1 MRRFIFTIIVIALLL
16 ITAVLVLNNLYLDFL
31 WFKEVNYTGVFLT
44 TLITQWGVRII
55 TFLIFF
61 LFIFVNLLLTKEKI
75 KQILNRTRDDNVIDI
90 SPGGRL
96 SGAKFPFLFAIAS
109 AVLSLVFTSFSGG
122 YWLEIQKF
130 LHRSPFG
137 TADPVFSKD
146 IGFYV
151 FQLPFYQFLYQFLL
165 MMVAAS
171 LILVFVIY
179 FISNPVRHQRGRWN
193 FIPDGQKHLS
203 FLLALVFFLKAWGY
217 RLQMYNLLYSPRGVA
232 FGASYTD
239 IHAQLPGLRILYFI
253 ALFLGVMLIL
263 NIFVKKP
270 KILVF
275 TFIGLIGA
283 SFILGQVYPSIIQRL
298 RVEPNEFNREKPYI
312 ENNIKFTQMAY
323 GLDKIERKVFQVED
337 GLTEQDI
344 QKYQGTLN
352 NVRLWDYRPL
362 QATFSQLQ
370 EIRPYYKFKQID
382 TDRYFINGVY
392 RQVMLSV
399 RELDQTRIDQRWV
412 NKRLQYT
419 HGYGLVISPVDE
431 VTSSGLPVFF
441 IRNIPPAV
449 SAEGLSV
456 ESPEIYYGEMTDEY
470 VIVKTDIQEFNY
482 PKGESNAY
490 TRYEGSGGIP
500 IGNFFRRL
508 LFALRFGDYK
518 IVFSGN
524 ITPESRIMFD
534 RNINSRIRKIAPF
547 LIYDSDPYIV
557 LNDGKLYWIRDAYTV
572 TDMFPYSEPYKG
584 INYIRNSVK
593 VVVDAYNGSVDFYL
607 IDEDEPVAKTLSKIF
622 PELFKPFAEMPAGLK
637 EHIRYP
643 EDLFKIQS
651 QMYLIY
657 HMNDPKVF
665 YNKEDRWEIPKEV
678 YAGDTIPVEPYYTI
692 IQLPEE
698 DNPEFVLMQPFSPY
712 TKNVMISW
720 MAGRC
725 DGENYGRLILYLFP
739 KDKLVYGPSQI
750 EARIDQDSQISQQ
763 LTLWNQRGSRVIR
776 GNLLVL
782 PMANSILYVEPIFLQ
797 AEQSQ
802 LPELIR
808 VIVAYK
814 DVVVMERT
822 LEDAL
827 NRVFTGQLT
836 PIETQPPVGEEI
848 ETIEE
853 LIIRA
858 NDLFRKAQERQREG
872 DWAGYGRMI
881 NELENVLRQLEE
893 RTKE

>member
-1 MRRFIFTIIVIALLL
+1 MRRFIFTIVVIALLL

-55 TFLIFF
+55 TFVIFF
-61 LFIFVNLLLTKEKI
+61 LFIFVNLLLTKDKVR
-75 KQILNRTRDDNVIDI
+75 QILNRTRDDNVIDI

-96 SGAKFPFLFAIAS
+96 SGVKLQFLFAIAS

-122 YWLEIQKF
+122 YWLEVQKF
-130 LHRSPFG
+130 LHSSPFG
-137 TADPVFSKD
+137 VSDPVFSKD

-151 FQLPFYQFLYQFLL
+151 FQLPFYQFLYKFLF

-179 FISNPVRHQRGRWN
+179 FISNPVRHQRGRWD

-203 FLLALVFFLKAWGY
+203 FLLALVFFLKAWSY

-270 KILVF
+270 KVLVF
-275 TFIGLIGA
+275 TFIGLVGA

-344 QKYQGTLN
+344 QKYQETLN

-362 QATFSQLQ
+362 KATFSQLQ
-370 EIRPYYKFKQID
+370 EIRPYYKFKEVD
-382 TDRYFINGVY
+382 TDRYFIDGIY

-419 HGYGLVISPVDE
+419 HGYGLVMSPVNE
-431 VTSSGLPVFF
+431 VTSTGLPVFF

-456 ESPEIYYGEMTDEY
+456 ERPEIYYGEMTDEY

-534 RNINSRIRKIAPF
+534 RNINSRIKKIAPF

-557 LNDGKLYWIRDAYTV
+557 LNEGKLYWIRDAYTV

-622 PELFKPFAEMPAGLK
+622 PKLFKPFTEMPVGLK

-725 DGENYGRLILYLFP
+725 NGENYGKLILYLFP

-827 NRVFTGQLT
+827 NRVFAGQLT

>member
-1 MRRFIFTIIVIALLL
+1 
-16 ITAVLVLNNLYLDFL
+16 
-31 WFKEVNYTGVFLT
+31 
-44 TLITQWGVRII
+44 
-55 TFLIFF
+55 
-61 LFIFVNLLLTKEKI
+61 
-75 KQILNRTRDDNVIDI
+75 
-90 SPGGRL
+90 
-96 SGAKFPFLFAIAS
+96 
-109 AVLSLVFTSFSGG
+109 
-122 YWLEIQKF
+122 
-130 LHRSPFG
+130 
-137 TADPVFSKD
+137 
-146 IGFYV
+146 
-151 FQLPFYQFLYQFLL
+151 
-165 MMVAAS
+165 
-171 LILVFVIY
+171 
-179 FISNPVRHQRGRWN
+179 
-193 FIPDGQKHLS
+193 
-203 FLLALVFFLKAWGY
+203 
-217 RLQMYNLLYSPRGVA
+217 
-232 FGASYTD
+232 
-239 IHAQLPGLRILYFI
+239 
-253 ALFLGVMLIL
+253 
-263 NIFVKKP
+263 
-270 KILVF
+270 
-275 TFIGLIGA
+275 
-283 SFILGQVYPSIIQRL
+283 
-298 RVEPNEFNREKPYI
+298 
-312 ENNIKFTQMAY
+312 
-323 GLDKIERKVFQVED
+323 
-337 GLTEQDI
+337 
-344 QKYQGTLN
+344 
-352 NVRLWDYRPL
+352 
-362 QATFSQLQ
+362 
-370 EIRPYYKFKQID
+370 
-382 TDRYFINGVY
+382 
-392 RQVMLSV
+392 
-399 RELDQTRIDQRWV
+399 
-412 NKRLQYT
+412 
-419 HGYGLVISPVDE
+419 
-431 VTSSGLPVFF
+431 
-441 IRNIPPAV
+441 
-449 SAEGLSV
+449 
-456 ESPEIYYGEMTDEY
+456 
-470 VIVKTDIQEFNY
+470 
-482 PKGESNAY
+482 
-490 TRYEGSGGIP
+490 
-500 IGNFFRRL
+500 
-508 LFALRFGDYK
+508 
-518 IVFSGN
+518 
-524 ITPESRIMFD
+524 
-534 RNINSRIRKIAPF
+534 
-547 LIYDSDPYIV
+547 
-557 LNDGKLYWIRDAYTV
+557 
-572 TDMFPYSEPYKG
+572 
-584 INYIRNSVK
+584 
-593 VVVDAYNGSVDFYL
+593 
-607 IDEDEPVAKTLSKIF
+607 
-622 PELFKPFAEMPAGLK
+622 MPAGLK